1 MHAEFAAG
9 FVLAA
14 HISLRGGMFAEEHN
28 GESWR
33 DASRLQCRNVSP
45 GFFVAAGGG
54 GFSVDDDRHDAKI

>member
-14 HISLRGGMFAEEHN
+14 HIGLGGGMFAEEHD
-28 GESWR
+28 GKSR
-33 DASRLQCRNVSP
+33 CDASRSQRRNVAP
-45 GFFVAAGGG
+45 GFLVAAGSR